1 MIKMDMKMGLIIRK
15 CSMKRKKVIVKE
27 FFYELENIV
36 KYFLILGKI
45 LLNIIFDCTIVRGY
59 LRHF

>member
-1 MIKMDMKMGLIIRK
+1 
-15 CSMKRKKVIVKE
+15 MKRKKVIVKE